1 MEKKTSKQNIWW
13 KPLDIGQWIR
23 NTGGSGLCRNDTQS
37 DTQKDKNDTQSD
49 TQKGKNDTQKDKNDT
64 QTRLIDN
71 VSKVFCNI
79 TTF

>member
-1 MEKKTSKQNIWW
+1 M
-13 KPLDIGQWIR
+13 
-23 NTGGSGLCRNDTQS
+23 CRNDTQS

-49 TQKGKNDTQKDKNDT
+49 TQKGKNDTQKDKNDA

>member
-1 MEKKTSKQNIWW
+1 M
-13 KPLDIGQWIR
+13 
-23 NTGGSGLCRNDTQS
+23 CRTDTQNDTQ
-37 DTQKDKNDTQSD
+37 KGKNDTQSD